1 MGITYTSVETTK
13 LSTAEVYAKMLC
25 DLAEQDP
32 RIVVLTS
39 DLAKSTKIGAFQ
51 EQFPDRFFNVG
62 IAEQNMFG
70 IAAGMAKCGLIPIT
84 SCFAIFNACRGL
96 DQVHTDICYQN
107 INVKMIG
114 SHGGTSFG
122 QAGSTHHSTE
132 DVAIM
137 RSIANLVTIVPA
149 DGMET
154 ANAVQAAVEHEGPV
168 YIRINRG
175 FDQQVYDD
183 MNYGYKIGKAVKLKE
198 GTDLTIIACGCAVF
212 QGLQAARELE
222 ETQGLSVGVLDMH
235 TMKPIDKEAILTAVH
250 DTRRII
256 TAEDHTVIGG
266 LGGAVSEIIA
276 ESGMSC
282 AFRRLGLQDTFS
294 PIGYHE
300 DLMSHHEIDVNG
312 IIKNVG
318 ELMKMDFEEEEDWSD
333 EV

>member
-25 DLAEQDP
+25 DLAEADP

-39 DLAKSTKIGAFQ
+39 DLAKSTKIGAFH
-51 EQFPDRFFNVG
+51 ERFPERFFNVG

-70 IAAGMAKCGLIPIT
+70 IAAGMAKCGLIPFT
-84 SCFAIFNACRGL
+84 SSFAIFNACRGL

-107 INVKMIG
+107 VNVKMIG
-114 SHGGTSFG
+114 SHAGTSFG
-122 QAGSTHHSTE
+122 QAGTTHHSTE
-132 DVAIM
+132 DIAIM
-137 RSIANLVTIVPA
+137 RSLANLTVIVPA

-154 ANAVQAAVEHEGPV
+154 ANAVQAAVAMEGPV

-175 FDQQVYDD
+175 FDQTVYTD
-183 MNYGYKIGKAVKLKE
+183 MDYGYEIGKAVQLAE
-198 GTDLTIIACGCAVF
+198 GTDLTLIACGSAVF
-212 QGLQAARELE
+212 SAVQAAKELE
-222 ETQGLSVGVLDMH
+222 AVDGVKARVLNMH
-235 TMKPIDKEAILTAVH
+235 TIKPMDKDAVLAAVH

-266 LGGAVSEIIA
+266 LGGAVAELIA
-276 ESGMSC
+276 ESGMGC
-282 AFRRLGLQDTFS
+282 AFRRLGLQDAFS

-300 DLMSHHEIDVNG
+300 DLMAHHGIDTNG
-312 IIKNVG
+312 ILTAARDLLK
-318 ELMKMDFEEEEDWSD
+318 LDFEEDESWED